1 MLSDAERAA
10 SSGDL
15 ASAEELLRHAA
26 ELQEAE
32 LGPLHP
38 DLANTLNNLAI
49 VAEKT
54 GRRDDAEN
62 FYRRA
67 VAIASASLSPDD
79 PMVAASRQNLEEFC
93 RAHGLPFD
101 RPAVAEPAIV
111 EPAVSEPAV
120 SKPAA
125 ATTPAPPATAAAPP
139 APAAAPPAPASAP
152 AAPPPVASPQTSR
165 VLPALA
171 IAAVALVA
179 AVVFIARPRP
189 PRELSGSVPAA
200 APPAEETTSR
210 PAEPPPQPTSGRVA
224 PEAAPPPTIDR
235 APAPAHAAIALVS
248 VQLCRTF
255 STSDFRCGPAGDSTA
270 PGPIVLY
277 TRVRS
282 PRDSVII
289 HRWFRGDTLVKSA
302 QLRIGANAAE
312 GYRTYSRETVE
323 SGDWRVEVRTAEGE
337 LLHEQRL
344 AVR

>member
-67 VAIASASLSPDD
+67 VAIASASLSADD

-111 EPAVSEPAV
+111 EPAVTEPAVSEPAV
-120 SKPAA
+120 TRPAA
-125 ATTPAPPATAAAPP
+125 ATTPASP
-139 APAAAPPAPASAP
+139 APAAAPP
-152 AAPPPVASPQTSR
+152 APPPVASPQTSR

-189 PRELSGSVPAA
+189 APDRSGSVPAA

-210 PAEPPPQPTSGRVA
+210 PAAEPPPQPTSGRVPPEPA
-224 PEAAPPPTIDR
+224 PAPKTDR
-235 APAPAHAAIALVS
+235 APAPASDSVALVT

-255 STSDFRCGPAGDSTA
+255 STSDFRCGPAGDSIA

-289 HRWFRGDTLVKSA
+289 HRWFRGDALVKSA

-337 LLHEQRL
+337 LLHEQRI